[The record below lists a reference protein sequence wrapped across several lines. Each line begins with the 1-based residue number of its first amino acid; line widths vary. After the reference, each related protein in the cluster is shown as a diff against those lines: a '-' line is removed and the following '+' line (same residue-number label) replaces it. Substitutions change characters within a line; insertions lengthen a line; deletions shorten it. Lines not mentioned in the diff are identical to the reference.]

1 MTSKKWLLKVSGV
14 AECGTRREKS
24 FSGDKGSFTN
34 FTVSTIEGVTWVSLK
49 ICDDVYPEC
58 LDPFPS
64 EQIISY
70 NVKKL
75 SNTFSFTDAGF
86 FLSLLKD

>member
-1 MTSKKWLLKVSGV
+1 M
-14 AECGTRREKS
+14 
-24 FSGDKGSFTN
+24 
-34 FTVSTIEGVTWVSLK
+34 SLK
-49 ICDDVYPEC
+49 ICEDVYPEC

-64 EQIISY
+64 EQIIGY

-86 FLSLLKD
+86 FLSLLRD

>member
-1 MTSKKWLLKVSGV
+1 MG
-14 AECGTRREKS
+14 ERETRREKS
-24 FSGDKGSFTN
+24 FSGDKGSVTN
-34 FTVSTIEGVTWVSLK
+34 FTMSTTVLNEGVTWVSLK
-49 ICDDVYPEC
+49 ICEDVYPEC
-58 LDPFPS
+58 MDPFPS

-86 FLSLLKD
+86 FLSLLRD